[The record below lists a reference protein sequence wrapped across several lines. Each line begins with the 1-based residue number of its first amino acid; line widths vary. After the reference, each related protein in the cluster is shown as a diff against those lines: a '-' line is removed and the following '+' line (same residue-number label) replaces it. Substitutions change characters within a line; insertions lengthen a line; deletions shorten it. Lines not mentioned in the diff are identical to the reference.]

1 MKRVSK
7 RSQLSRPVRKK
18 TSAIPATLAKL
29 IEKAWPDGIVE
40 MPIDE
45 DESYFWDIY
54 DKLKAKISKV
64 RGVSMFDERP
74 ASTEVDSIDDEDE
87 NGLEEAW
94 RDGSRSYHL
103 FVIEL
108 QTKIGVPIVEAE
120 DTGEDVDLQADD
132 APDDIETESEFDE
145 EEFDEPEII
154 GHSLGF
160 LLAVSLVAPVAIV
173 MDYALEETEYGTDAS
188 PPLGLPCAFDSA
200 SDEVEPDHRSYLSA
214 KDRKRADAVQERL
227 VRAVEETGLTVL
239 PFDQR
244 KNKIPGLRAGS
255 EAFLSEP
262 IRVQD
267 AFFFE
272 GP

>member
-108 QTKIGVPIVEAE
+108 HEQKLEFQSLRQKIPGKMWTFRQMMRQMTSKLRA
-120 DTGEDVDLQADD
+120 
-132 APDDIETESEFDE
+132 SSMRRNSM
-145 EEFDEPEII
+145 
-154 GHSLGF
+154 SLKLSGTVWAF
-160 LLAVSLVAPVAIV
+160 CWRYLWWKLLWQHRHGLRARS
-173 MDYALEETEYGTDAS
+173 ETEYGTDAS
-188 PPLGLPCAFDSA
+188 PPVVLPCAFDSA

-244 KNKIPGLRAGS
+244 KNKNSRAAGRQRGLL
-255 EAFLSEP
+255 E
-262 IRVQD
+262 
-267 AFFFE
+267 
-272 GP
+272 